1 MITLHFSKANNTYY
15 NFVIASSESKDEL
28 RPFLKDTNTNGDVW
42 CLEGMYYP
50 LICKRIVEEFPE
62 PFKHHFVFNIL
73 PDITPRRIERLV
85 ECIKNNSVVPLGD
98 ITEEHELLVKSW
110 YNKNLENI
118 QYGSEFTPAE
128 IVIPPAPTLKDRIR
142 WLLGDIQYFFIKLK
156 RKIFN

>member
-1 MITLHFSKANNTYY
+1 MITLHFSKANNSYC

-28 RPFLKDTNTNGDVW
+28 IPFLKDTDTSGDVW

-50 LICKRIVEEFPE
+50 LICKRVVEEFPE

-73 PDITPRRIERLV
+73 PDITPEELNVWV

-98 ITEEHELLVKSW
+98 ITEEHEVLVKSW

-118 QYGSEFTPAE
+118 SFGSEFTPAE
-128 IVIPPAPTLKDRIR
+128 IVISPTTFKDRIR
-142 WLLGDIQYFFIKLK
+142 WFLGDIQYFYIKLK